1 MFHFNE
7 PSIASRP
14 HETCT
19 QLKPTEHRARRVFN
33 KNLSVGLDHT
43 EDLLVAVEEELLVLL
58 PEVDLLTAVVR
69 QQHAVTNLHTCEHT
83 TGRWDSAT

>member
-19 QLKPTEHRARRVFN
+19 QLKPKDLARGESST
-33 KNLSVGLDHT
+33 KISVGLDHT
-43 EDLLVAVEEELLVLL
+43 EDLLVAVEEELLVLV